1 MRRHRS
7 FIAGSVAFLIIFTTA
22 CDPIHDLQ
30 IRNRCKTK
38 LRVQLFN
45 NMSDARHQTN
55 ERDHATIGPNSSYG
69 VADGAEPSQVH
80 PALRVSFTSGGVKLI
95 SSRRTPQSGSD
106 FVAEIRGDDC
116 R

>member
-1 MRRHRS
+1 MRRRRS
-7 FIAGSVAFLIIFTTA
+7 FIAGSVAFLIMFTTA

-30 IRNRCKTK
+30 IRNRCNTK

-45 NMSDARHQTN
+45 NMSDARHKAN
-55 ERDHATIGPNSSYG
+55 ERDHATIGAHSSYG

-80 PALRVSFTSGGVKLI
+80 PGLRVSFTSGAVKLI
-95 SSRRTPQSGSD
+95 PSERTPHSGSD